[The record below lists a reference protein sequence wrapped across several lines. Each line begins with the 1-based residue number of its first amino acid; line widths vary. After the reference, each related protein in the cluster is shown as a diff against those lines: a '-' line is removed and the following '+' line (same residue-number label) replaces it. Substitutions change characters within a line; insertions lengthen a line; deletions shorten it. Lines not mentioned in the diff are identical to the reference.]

1 MTEGYFLLPRRLTK
15 VHQQET
21 GVIMDLGQMGY
32 PEQDGADW
40 WQVQEG
46 LEQIERAAWEAE
58 KASRDFLATLERIN
72 AAEAAASQGLA
83 DALAAVRAALDAL
96 PGLVA

>member
-1 MTEGYFLLPRRLTK
+1 
-15 VHQQET
+15 
-21 GVIMDLGQMGY
+21 MDMGQMGY

-46 LEQIERAAWEAE
+46 LEQIERATWEAE
-58 KASRDFLATLERIN
+58 RASREFLAALEQVN
-72 AAEAAASQGLA
+72 LAEAAACQGFA